1 MVNQAT
7 NKTWDS
13 TAPKLLFLC
22 FVLLTA
28 LEVFFTASGGST
40 LDWNDW
46 LFWAKQNVEQLS
58 ESGSCCRLVL
68 SPVQSLYG
76 LSYPLNPFFNPLWL
90 LATMVSDPI
99 AAHRVTSVAVLVLFA
114 WVVWLLCARFI
125 VSKWIILVVSLICLN
140 TFFRETLPLDFLFP
154 ATSFSY
160 FRLMPPQNLLF
171 IAALFVYLIATSEG
185 NRLVRILSTAGV
197 VAAGVL
203 ADPLYSFI
211 YFGPVLALVFMTLV
225 AQLKERWSE
234 LLGYVVIAALVYW
247 TGYLDYPFALK
258 DSIARSFFSEQ
269 LFHHVKTL
277 RNSSFLFQYPQ
288 NFLFSICVGL
298 TTFVLV
304 WERQTRA
311 QVGPV
316 AILQILFALIGALYL
331 VSNINL
337 HMIPSLHIIEGP
349 MLPFYCAVLG
359 KGVEELSKGRLDW
372 KSKNVRA
379 MFLGM
384 FVVLLGA
391 KSLSAPLRQELA
403 VERYTGVETVLG
415 EVIGSASENIGAV
428 SFTFGSKFNER
439 NGLDDVFGIEM
450 AEFHQ
455 NNEGGGFFEKYG
467 RSTSILSYWAQG
479 QPTLEE
485 NNHLTG
491 PFFQYFFRN
500 LFMRPF
506 DYYGT
511 NGNFFT
517 LPQRHLYPMLGVGLL
532 LTDDPD
538 GQGEE
543 LILGD
548 DSFFVERYSRINN
561 GQYSPTVLQVYSAG
575 VEATTALASSNFNPE
590 LVVLI
595 DIKDNALL
603 EIPEVVPSSA
613 ASFSYA
619 ENGIAF
625 KGNSKGTSIS
635 LLPVRFSRC
644 LKSSRKL
651 QLFRANLLLT
661 GVIFSG
667 NVEERIEFLG
677 PPFDNSCLREDHRD
691 ARRLLREGPAQRF
704 PYHYMDNEE
713 LLSEYWEDL
722 VVYMKSLITGEHF
735 RTVLRSRREGLAREK
750 L

>member
-1 MVNQAT
+1 
-7 NKTWDS
+7 
-13 TAPKLLFLC
+13 
-22 FVLLTA
+22 
-28 LEVFFTASGGST
+28 
-40 LDWNDW
+40 
-46 LFWAKQNVEQLS
+46 
-58 ESGSCCRLVL
+58 
-68 SPVQSLYG
+68 
-76 LSYPLNPFFNPLWL
+76 
-90 LATMVSDPI
+90 
-99 AAHRVTSVAVLVLFA
+99 
-114 WVVWLLCARFI
+114 
-125 VSKWIILVVSLICLN
+125 
-140 TFFRETLPLDFLFP
+140 
-154 ATSFSY
+154 
-160 FRLMPPQNLLF
+160 
-171 IAALFVYLIATSEG
+171 
-185 NRLVRILSTAGV
+185 
-197 VAAGVL
+197 
-203 ADPLYSFI
+203 
-211 YFGPVLALVFMTLV
+211 
-225 AQLKERWSE
+225 
-234 LLGYVVIAALVYW
+234 
-247 TGYLDYPFALK
+247 
-258 DSIARSFFSEQ
+258 
-269 LFHHVKTL
+269 
-277 RNSSFLFQYPQ
+277 
-288 NFLFSICVGL
+288 
-298 TTFVLV
+298 
-304 WERQTRA
+304 
-311 QVGPV
+311 
-316 AILQILFALIGALYL
+316 
-331 VSNINL
+331 
-337 HMIPSLHIIEGP
+337 

-372 KSKNVRA
+372 KSKNLRA

-439 NGLDDVFGIEM
+439 NGLEDVFGIEM

-532 LTDDPD
+532 LTDDPH
-538 GQGEE
+538 GQGKE

-548 DSFFVERYSRINN
+548 DSFFVEHYSPINN
-561 GQYSPTVLQVYSAG
+561 GQYSPTVLKVYSTG
-575 VEATTALASSNFNPE
+575 VEATTALASSDFNPE
-590 LVVLI
+590 LVALI
-595 DIKDNALL
+595 DIKDKALL
-603 EIPEVVPSSA
+603 DMPKVVPSSA
-613 ASFSYA
+613 ASFSYV

-625 KGNSKGTSIS
+625 KGDSKGTSIS

-661 GVIFSG
+661 GVVFSG
-667 NVEERIEFLG
+667 NVEERIEFRG

-691 ARRLLREGPAQRF
+691 ARRLLREGPLQRF
-704 PYHYMDNEE
+704 PDHYMDNEE
-713 LLSEYWEDL
+713 LLPEYWEDL
-722 VVYMKSLITGEHF
+722 IVYMKSLITGEYF
-735 RTVLRSRREGLAREK
+735 IAVLRSRRED
-750 L
+750 